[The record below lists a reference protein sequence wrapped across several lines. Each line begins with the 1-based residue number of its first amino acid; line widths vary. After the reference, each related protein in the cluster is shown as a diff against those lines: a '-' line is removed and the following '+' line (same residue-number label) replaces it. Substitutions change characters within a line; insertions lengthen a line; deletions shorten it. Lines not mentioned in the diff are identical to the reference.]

1 MTRCGAELMSAR
13 HVSPSGINWVPYGV
27 RQMPPGLLQN
37 VAPVRAITRPFDSK
51 IHPVG
56 AIRANRRLLCATW
69 WLVCAKGHQI
79 GLNLP
84 PLGATCRLYKY
95 RPSATWFRPSSAAV
109 WTTSLLNIYNFDRRQ
124 VAPNGGQPG
133 GIWHEVVTN
142 RVPFGSRHCTLG
154 ARHYIPVDSNRRI
167 VCAKGRYVGA
177 IWCHLADTW
186 RWLLD
191 ASGATKISNIL
202 KFSCRHIQIWCR
214 YGPPRASWEAVWAT
228 TRHLAPYWRH

>member
-1 MTRCGAELMSAR
+1 MACAKCHPACSKML
-13 HVSPSGINWVPYGV
+13 
-27 RQMPPGLLQN
+27 RQF
-37 VAPVRAITRPFDSK
+37 APVRAITRPFDSK

-69 WLVCAKGHQI
+69 WLVCAKGRQI

-95 RPSATWFRPSSAAV
+95 RPSATWFRPSSVV
-109 WTTSLLNIYNFDRRQ
+109 WESPAMPPCFYRRQ

-133 GIWHEVVTN
+133 GIWREVVTN
-142 RVPFGSRHCTLG
+142 RVPFGSRHCAWRKQGATKSHLAQLG

-167 VCAKGRYVGA
+167 VCAKRRYVRA
-177 IWCHLADTW
+177 IWCHLANTW

-228 TRHLAPYWRH
+228 TRH

>member
-1 MTRCGAELMSAR
+1 MRKL
-13 HVSPSGINWVPYGV
+13 
-27 RQMPPGLLQN
+27 
-37 VAPVRAITRPFDSK
+37 DSK

-69 WLVCAKGHQI
+69 RLVCAKGRQI

-95 RPSATWFRPSSAAV
+95 RLSATWLGLSSAAV
-109 WTTSLLNIYNFDRRQ
+109 WTTSLLNIYNFDWRQ

-133 GIWHEVVTN
+133 GIWREVVTN
-142 RVPFGSRHCTLG
+142 RVPFGSRHCTFGAPLGAMWREISLAQLG
-154 ARHYIPVDSNRRI
+154 ARHYIQVDSNRRI
-167 VCAKGRYVGA
+167 VCAKGRYVRA

-202 KFSCRHIQIWCR
+202 KFSCCHIQFWCR

-228 TRHLAPYWRH
+228 TRH